1 MNTQNASLF
10 PKTILIFLIILLCSQ
25 QKSNAQEGAYWMGLS
40 SKNPALIGTPSDWVW
55 GVAEFGDIPNY
66 DDANNSFAL
75 IADYTISQKAGT
87 IGANFI
93 RTKIGDE
100 KAFLAELL
108 YAYTLTGKK
117 NRQWNFGVLT
127 GAEGQESDYSSYG
140 YGNPKASYL
149 KTNLG
154 TLYRSRKL
162 DLGLSYAFFN
172 ELNNEYSSG
181 SLIDNYATFITAYRF
196 YIKEKFVIE
205 PNIRMDFF
213 GGGDNDG
220 YLGIHTEYDH
230 KAWVGYENTGIGG
243 VSSIYTGAD
252 VSNRFR
258 IALKYSFS
266 EYYQQLGRSKYYQFT
281 LGYKLN

>member
-1 MNTQNASLF
+1 MNTQNTGLF
-10 PKTILIFLIILLCSQ
+10 PKTILIFFIIFLSFQ
-25 QKSNAQEGAYWMGLS
+25 QKSSAQEGAYWMGLS

-55 GVAEFGDIPNY
+55 GVAEFVDIPNY
-66 DDANNSFAL
+66 DDEYNSFAL

-87 IGANFI
+87 MGANFF

-100 KAFLAELL
+100 TGFLAELL

-117 NRQWNFGVLT
+117 NRQWNFGVST
-127 GAEGQESDYSSYG
+127 GIEGQESDYSSYG

-172 ELNNEYSSG
+172 ELENEYSWG

-205 PNIRMDFF
+205 PNFRMDF

-220 YLGIHTEYDH
+220 YGGIHAEYDN
-230 KAWVGYENTGIGG
+230 KAWIGYVTTGTNG
-243 VSSIYTGAD
+243 VRSIYTGAD
-252 VSNRFR
+252 VFKRFR
-258 IALKYSFS
+258 IALRYSFS
-266 EYYQQLGRSKYYQFT
+266 DYYQLGRRKFYQFT

>member
-1 MNTQNASLF
+1 MNTQNTGLF
-10 PKTILIFLIILLCSQ
+10 PKTILILLIVFLSLHQNS
-25 QKSNAQEGAYWMGLS
+25 SAQEGAYWMGLS

-55 GVAEFGDIPNY
+55 GIAEFADIPNY
-66 DDANNSFAL
+66 DDACNSFAL

-87 IGANFI
+87 VGANFI
-93 RTKIGDE
+93 RTKVGDN

-117 NRQWNFGVLT
+117 NRQWNFGVST
-127 GAEGQESDYSSYG
+127 GIEGQESDYYG
-140 YGNPKASYL
+140 YQYSNPKASYL

-172 ELNNEYSSG
+172 ELNNDYSSG
-181 SLIDNYATFITAYRF
+181 SLIDNYVTFITAYRF

-205 PNIRMDFF
+205 PNLRIDFL

-220 YLGIHTEYDH
+220 YLGIHTEYENI
-230 KAWVGYENTGIGG
+230 AWVGYENTGIGG

-258 IALKYSFS
+258 IALRYSFS
-266 EYYQQLGRSKYYQFT
+266 EYYQQHGRSKYYQFT